1 MIWTDRKVRRCKA
14 DTDRGPDV
22 LPDNWEMVG

>member
-1 MIWTDRKVRRCKA
+1 MIWTDGMVHRCKV

-22 LPDNWEMVG
+22 LPDNWETVE

>member
-1 MIWTDRKVRRCKA
+1 MIWTDGTVRRCNA

-22 LPDNWEMVG
+22 LPDNWEYV